1 MKLISWQKFT
11 MNFKSELGK
20 LMEVSNNGSRQ
31 IITRPYLAGKKPKL
45 QRKVL
50 VKLRNLGPR
59 EMMKVII
66 KLTINGLLNLFI
78 FHLLRYMSYFNFILG
93 SNFIFL
99 FQTHYHTLK
108 YPKTKENKI

>member
-1 MKLISWQKFT
+1 MDQLKFPGRTSLMKLISWQKFT

-31 IITRPYLAGKKPKL
+31 IIIRPYLAGKKPKL

-78 FHLLRYMSYFNFILG
+78 FHLLRYMS
-93 SNFIFL
+93 
-99 FQTHYHTLK
+99 
-108 YPKTKENKI
+108 